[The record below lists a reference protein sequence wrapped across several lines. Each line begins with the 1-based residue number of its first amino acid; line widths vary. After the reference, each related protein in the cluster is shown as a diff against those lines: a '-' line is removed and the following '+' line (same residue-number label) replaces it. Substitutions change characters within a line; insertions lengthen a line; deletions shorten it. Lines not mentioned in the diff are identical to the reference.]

1 MYGID
6 VSAAQ
11 RPLDWQALKLEGVEF
26 AIIRAGYGITARQKD
41 KRFEDHMN
49 GALQAGIHAGIYWF
63 IYAASEAQAR
73 QNAHA
78 CAEVIEP
85 YRDKIT
91 LPVYCD
97 FEYDSER
104 WAQSVGWSPT
114 MGGREAIITA
124 FIREMRCYGYR
135 VGLYTNVDYITSR
148 IRLNYIHRDSLWLAQ
163 YSTSY
168 RSDYKPDVWQYTST
182 KRYHAYGNNLDGD
195 ILINREL
202 ISDKIAPTLPEQPE
216 PEPEP
221 SPIRQITYVVKKGDT
236 LSGIAVKYGTTYLRI
251 AKDNNID
258 NPNLIY
264 PDQKLIING

>member
-41 KRFEDHMN
+41 KRFEDHIN
-49 GALQAGIHAGIYWF
+49 GALQAGIHVGIYWF

-104 WAQSVGWSPT
+104 WAQSVGWIRT
-114 MGGREAIITA
+114 KNNREKIINA
-124 FIREMRCYGYR
+124 FVSEMMNFGYR
-135 VGLYTNVDYITSR
+135 VGVYTNVDYLRNR
-148 IRLNYIHRDSLWLAQ
+148 ININNIYHDSLWIAQ
-163 YSTSY
+163 YSAMYNKQYT
-168 RSDYKPDVWQYTST
+168 PDIWQYTST
-182 KRYHAYGNNLDGD
+182 KRYHAYSNNLDGNR
-195 ILINREL
+195 LINKGI
-202 ISDKIAPTLPEQPE
+202 ISSSIPVLMPEQPE

-221 SPIRQITYVVKKGDT
+221 SPIRQITYIVKKGDT
-236 LSGIAVKYGTTYLRI
+236 LSGIAAKYGTTYLRI

-264 PDQKLIING
+264 PDQKLIINV